1 MVISHYIV
9 IQVANGY
16 KNIIKHDAALVYMTH
31 NTWIVNIVLSI
42 VFVRAW
48 VLLLLFD

>member
-16 KNIIKHDAALVYMTH
+16 KNIIKHDAAIVYDSQHVDCEHRCIHSVCARMGFTF
-31 NTWIVNIVLSI
+31 T
-42 VFVRAW
+42 F
-48 VLLLLFD
+48 